1 MKIETNTYHYG
12 SGFVGSPVDD
22 THNRKPL
29 GYNQYSGTVCQQSG
43 VWSTTLHATQQIIN
57 VERGSVMPY
66 HAGHAVIWR
75 LEDYSATENIIHQ
88 GK

>member
-12 SGFVGSPVDD
+12 SGFVSSPLDE

-29 GYNQYSGTVCQQSG
+29 GYSQYSGTLCQQSG

-57 VERGSVMPY
+57 VEKGTVMPY
-66 HAGHAVIWR
+66 HAGHAVVWQ
-75 LEDYSATENIIHQ
+75 LQDYSATENLLPI